1 MFYTLFK
8 NLNVLK
14 MHTWNEI
21 PRPEIIG
28 IKHEIPYLIITWKEM
43 VDKRWDELNVRE
55 GFLFTIIG
63 DGYWKYYVFKTL
75 DIFVGNDVSL
85 KH

>member
-1 MFYTLFK
+1 
-8 NLNVLK
+8 
-14 MHTWNEI
+14 
-21 PRPEIIG
+21 
-28 IKHEIPYLIITWKEM
+28 M
-43 VDKRWDELNVRE
+43 VDKQWDELNVRE